1 MTTEVNN
8 EAYIAGAL
16 LIDGGQVVQA
26 IRGVVSRSD
35 FHVEAYG
42 AIFSAAL
49 SLAADNEAIDPV
61 SIRHRAN
68 REGVELAN
76 ELLLDRKDH

>member
-8 EAYIAGAL
+8 EAYLAGAL

-26 IRGVVSRSD
+26 IRGIVSRND
-35 FHVEAYG
+35 FHMEVYG

-49 SLAADNEAIDPV
+49 SLAADNEVIDGGRCPRYGIE
-61 SIRHRAN
+61 SDLIQWQRA
-68 REGVELAN
+68 
-76 ELLLDRKDH
+76 KI

>member
-1 MTTEVNN
+1 MAQKGKRMTGEINN

-16 LIDGGQVVQA
+16 LIDGGEVVKA
-26 IRGVVSRSD
+26 IRGIVSRKD
-35 FHVEAYG
+35 FHVEVYG
-42 AIFSAAL
+42 AIFSAAF

-68 REGVELAN
+68 REGVE
-76 ELLLDRKDH
+76 